1 METMIKRTPEYSVEG
16 HQKSIEDGMKA
27 VQNCAKHHLSAEQ
40 MMENV
45 EMVHRKA
52 REARR
57 LRKEEASLAAL
68 CSAIDEGDASPDV
81 VDFDQEAFIQELK
94 EGWRCAGVFHF
105 KILSTNFDKNQLI
118 ASANFDKNQ

>member
-57 LRKEEASLAAL
+57 LKKERARLDAL
-68 CSAIDEGDASPDV
+68 SSAIDEGDASPDV
-81 VDFDQEAFIQELK
+81 FDFDRVAFIQEVK
-94 EGWRCAGVFHF
+94 EGW
-105 KILSTNFDKNQLI
+105 
-118 ASANFDKNQ
+118 